1 MRHIETDV
9 LVIGGGA
16 TGTGVIRDL
25 AMRGFKC
32 LLVEKRDLAYGT
44 TGRYHGLL
52 HSGARY
58 AVKDPLAARE
68 CIEENR
74 ILRKIMPQCIED
86 TGGFFVLTP
95 HDDPKYIPQFLYG
108 CRNAGIP
115 AEQVPIHQMLK
126 DEPLLDPKIQQCF
139 RVPDAS
145 ADSFLASNLN
155 AESARHYGAQVFTYY
170 EVLRLFIK
178 PHSSTNVPMV
188 TGALCHDLVK
198 DEDVQINASM
208 VVNASGAWAGIIAK
222 MAGINL
228 QMLPG
233 KGTMLAL
240 NHRVVNTIIN
250 RCKLPSDGDI
260 LVPAHTVAVIG
271 TTDIRVPDPD
281 TFSIEPWE
289 IRLMLDEGEKIIP
302 KFKQFRILRTWA
314 GVRPLIQEASSGNDR
329 DISRVF
335 SLLDHADR
343 DGIGGFIT
351 ITSGKWTTYRKM
363 AEATVDKV
371 CERLNTSCPC
381 RTHLEV
387 LPSKNETD
395 RPGQH
400 LGARLEKIEKDTLY
414 GRLVCECELATREEV
429 EQAIIHSDA
438 RTLDD
443 IRRDTRLGMGPCQG
457 AFCTVRAAGI
467 FHGLRHPPVEE
478 TNASLKDFLEER
490 WKGNLPI
497 LWGQQLRQERFSEL
511 IYISILNTNNL
522 PGESRSRFSS
532 VGYIK
537 SNEIAIEPTPQTQ
550 PTWTGEPAHKDAPP
564 VDVVVIGAGLSGLI
578 GAWQA
583 CLAGLNTKIITKGWG
598 TTYWS
603 TGCID
608 ILGYKPPDFT
618 QRITSP
624 AEYLNEFIK
633 TFPNHPYS
641 LVGQEVL
648 VNAIHSFKQLSEEVQ
663 YPYYGSLDTNLLLPT
678 AVGSVRPTCLAPMS
692 MIAGDLSDPSPMLI
706 VGFDQFLDFYPALI
720 ADNLNI
726 QGFLAKDIML
736 DLQSLRARKF
746 MSGMVLARLFD
757 EPEFRQEVIDALKT
771 KLGNISRIGFPSVLG
786 LNKTNEVLRD
796 LESSLGIKVFEIP
809 GLPPS
814 IPGIR
819 LHNLLVAEIEK
830 LHGAVYNGM
839 LVTHADIENN
849 HIKNVYSD
857 AAARQISHPAKY
869 YILATGGILGG
880 GIITNENGYAKE
892 LVFDLPVKL
901 PLLRSAWF
909 NDQYLSHESH
919 PIHSNGVTVD
929 FSLHP
934 LDDMD
939 QITLLNLYAAGNII
953 GNYDPIRELSL
964 EGIAL
969 ATGFKIGESLSKERI
984 L

>member
-16 TGTGVIRDL
+16 TGTGILRDL

-32 LLVEKRDLAYGT
+32 LLVERRDLAYGT

-58 AVKDPLAARE
+58 VVKDPLAARE

-95 HDDPKYIPQFLYG
+95 HDDPKYIPTFLSG
-108 CRNAGIP
+108 CRNEGIP

-126 DEPLLDPKIQQCF
+126 DEPFLDPQIQQCF

-145 ADSFLASNLN
+145 ADSFLASDLN
-155 AESARHYGAQVFTYY
+155 VGSARQYGAQVFTYY
-170 EVLRLFIK
+170 EVLRLSIK
-178 PHSSTNVPMV
+178 SHSSTNSSIV

-198 DEDVQINASM
+198 DEDVQIDANM

-222 MAGINL
+222 MAGITL

-271 TTDIRVPDPD
+271 TTDIRVADPD
-281 TFSIEPWE
+281 SYSIEPWE

-302 KFKQFRILRTWA
+302 KFKQFRILRAWA
-314 GVRPLIQEASSGNDR
+314 GVRPLIQEASSGKDR

-335 SLLDHADR
+335 SLLDHAER
-343 DGIGGFIT
+343 DGIEGFIT

-371 CERLNTSCPC
+371 CEKLNTSRPC

-387 LPSKNETD
+387 LPSKNESD
-395 RPGQH
+395 RPDH
-400 LGARLEKIEKDTLY
+400 YLGARLEKIEKESSY
-414 GRLVCECELATREEV
+414 AHLVCECELATKDDV
-429 EQAIIHSDA
+429 EQAIIQSDA
-438 RTLDD
+438 MTLDD
-443 IRRDTRLGMGPCQG
+443 IRRDIRLGMGPCQG

-467 FHGLRHPPVEE
+467 LHELRHPPVEE
-478 TNASLKDFLEER
+478 TNASIKDFLEER

-511 IYISILNTNNL
+511 IYISNLNTNNL
-522 PGESRSRFSS
+522 PGKSMSRFSAT
-532 VGYIK
+532 GYIRP
-537 SNEIAIEPTPQTQ
+537 NEITYEQTHQ
-550 PTWTGEPAHKDAPP
+550 NQSASTGEPAHKFDIP

-583 CLAGLNTKIITKGWG
+583 CLAGLKTKIITKGWG

-603 TGCID
+603 NGCID

-618 QRITSP
+618 QRIISP

-641 LVGQEVL
+641 LVGLEAL
-648 VNAIHSFKQLSEEVQ
+648 EKAIHSFKQLCEEVQ
-663 YPYYGSLDTNLLLPT
+663 YPYYGSLGTNLLLPT
-678 AVGSVRPTCLAPMS
+678 ALGSIRPTCLAPMS
-692 MIAGDLSDPSPMLI
+692 MRAGDLSDPSPMLI
-706 VGFDQFLDFYPALI
+706 VGFNQFLDFYPTLI

-726 QGFLAKDIML
+726 QGFIAKAISL
-736 DLQSLRARKF
+736 DLKSLRIPKF
-746 MSGMVLARLFD
+746 LSGMVLARLFD
-757 EPEFRQEVIDALKT
+757 EQEFRLEVIDALKT
-771 KLGNISRIGFPSVLG
+771 KLGNIRRVGFPSVLG

-796 LESSLGIKVFEIP
+796 LESSLGVKVFEIP

-819 LHNLLVAEIEK
+819 LHNLLVTEIEK

-839 LVTHADIENN
+839 SVTHVDIENN
-849 HIKNVYSD
+849 QIKNVYSD
-857 AAARQISHPAKY
+857 AAARQISHPAKV

-880 GIITNENGYAKE
+880 GIIANQNGYAKE

-901 PLLRSAWF
+901 PPSRSAWF
-909 NDQYLSHESH
+909 NDQFLSHKSH
-919 PIHSNGVTVD
+919 PIHTTGVTVD

-934 LDDMD
+934 LDEND
-939 QITLLNLYAAGNII
+939 QIIFHNLYAAGNII
-953 GNYDPIRELSL
+953 GNCDPIRELSM

-969 ATGFKIGESLSKERI
+969 VTGFKIGESLSKGRI